1 VYLWLKTFHII
12 GVVVWFAGLF
22 YIVRLFVYHREADT
36 APDEERV
43 ILQRQFSVMESRL
56 YTIIT
61 TPGMWVTL
69 GTASALLWSI
79 PAYLHQGWMQAKL
92 SLVLCLLLYHL
103 WCGRLMRQ
111 LQSGACQWTPQRL
124 RGFNE
129 LPTLFLVTIVMLVV
143 FKSAFPTEAS
153 VWLIFSLT
161 VSMIVAIQLY
171 AKKRRRDA
179 QSASKSGGTEIHT
192 EDHKDDYSR
201 GSQEVRDEQ
210 V

>member
-1 VYLWLKTFHII
+1 MYLWLKTFHII

-22 YIVRLFVYHREADT
+22 YIVRLFVYHREADG
-36 APDEERV
+36 ASIEERT
-43 ILQRQFSVMESRL
+43 ILQRQFSVMERRL

-61 TPGMWVTL
+61 TPGMWVTV
-69 GTASALLWSI
+69 GTASALLWTT
-79 PAYLHQGWMQAKL
+79 PAYLQQGWMQAKL
-92 SLVLCLLLYHL
+92 SLVLCLILYHL

-111 LQSGACQWTPQRL
+111 LQAGSCQWTPQRL

-161 VSMIVAIQLY
+161 LFMIVAIQLY

-179 QSASKSGGTEIHT
+179 QRAVELYDTE
-192 EDHKDDYSR
+192 
-201 GSQEVRDEQ
+201 EQ
-210 V
+210 T